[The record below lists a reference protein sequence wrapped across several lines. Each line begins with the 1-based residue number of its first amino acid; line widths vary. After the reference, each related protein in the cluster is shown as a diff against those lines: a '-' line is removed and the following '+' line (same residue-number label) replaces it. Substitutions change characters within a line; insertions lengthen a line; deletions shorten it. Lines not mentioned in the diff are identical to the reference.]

1 MPKYSVILAAAGRS
15 SRFKDDHYKKPF
27 ANLNR
32 KAVWLH
38 SADRFLK
45 RDDVKQLIIV
55 ISEADR
61 ESFNMKFGANLA
73 VLGIDVVIGGEERR
87 DSVRNALAKVDADSE
102 FVAIHDAARPCVS
115 DEDIESVF
123 VAAAKSRA
131 AILAT
136 PVTSTLKRS
145 GDGKSIDKTTDR
157 QGLWQALTPQVFAKD
172 LLNEAYEKI
181 GDSKPTDDAQV
192 VEQAGHPV
200 AIVNGSPLNIKI
212 TTKRDLALAGAC
224 VEAMPKPKFDAS
236 PHPFADD
243 NLWR

>member
-102 FVAIHDAARPCVS
+102 FVAIPRRCPAVCFRRRYRIRLC
-115 DEDIESVF
+115 
-123 VAAAKSRA
+123 R
-131 AILAT
+131 
-136 PVTSTLKRS
+136 
-145 GDGKSIDKTTDR
+145 
-157 QGLWQALTPQVFAKD
+157 
-172 LLNEAYEKI
+172 
-181 GDSKPTDDAQV
+181 
-192 VEQAGHPV
+192 
-200 AIVNGSPLNIKI
+200 GS
-212 TTKRDLALAGAC
+212 
-224 VEAMPKPKFDAS
+224 
-236 PHPFADD
+236 
-243 NLWR
+243 

>member
-87 DSVRNALAKVDADSE
+87 DSVRNALAKVDA
-102 FVAIHDAARPCVS
+102 C
-115 DEDIESVF
+115 
-123 VAAAKSRA
+123 
-131 AILAT
+131 LLY
-136 PVTSTLKRS
+136 TS
-145 GDGKSIDKTTDR
+145 
-157 QGLWQALTPQVFAKD
+157 P
-172 LLNEAYEKI
+172 
-181 GDSKPTDDAQV
+181 
-192 VEQAGHPV
+192 
-200 AIVNGSPLNIKI
+200 SP
-212 TTKRDLALAGAC
+212 RD
-224 VEAMPKPKFDAS
+224 
-236 PHPFADD
+236 
-243 NLWR
+243 